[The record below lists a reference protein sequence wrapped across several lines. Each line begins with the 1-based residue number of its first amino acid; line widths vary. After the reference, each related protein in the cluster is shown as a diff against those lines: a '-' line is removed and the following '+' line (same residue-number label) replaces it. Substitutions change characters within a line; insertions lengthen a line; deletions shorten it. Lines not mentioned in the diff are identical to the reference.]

1 MTLKSF
7 ASMLATLFF
16 SSLAIAGDNN
26 KPTTIDE
33 CVRGKWVISKT
44 KFQWNVSMHNI
55 TKVKQ
60 SNDQRKKA
68 AELLKD
74 GIITFTDSSTVF
86 FTPVGDTMVYIG
98 KLSSRSYSGWSSDGM
113 GSSSYGSKGGELVI
127 KFLGK
132 GAKYNF
138 TMGYD
143 CPGKKK
149 PNEFGG
155 RSYDGY
161 ASFQFTRVEE

>member
-1 MTLKSF
+1 MIKKPF
-7 ASMLATLFF
+7 ATFLALFF
-16 SSLAIAGDNN
+16 SFHFAIAGDKND
-26 KPTTIDE
+26 PVTVDE
-33 CVRGKWVISKT
+33 CIYGKWIITKT

-74 GIITFTDSSTVF
+74 GIITFTDKSIVY
-86 FTPVGDTMVYIG
+86 FTPVGDTTVYTG
-98 KLSSRSYSGWSSDGM
+98 RLTNTDYSGWSNG
-113 GSSSYGSKGGELVI
+113 SYGSKGGELVI
-127 KFLGK
+127 KFPGK

-138 TMGYD
+138 TMSYS

-149 PNEFGG
+149 PNEFDG

-161 ASFQFTRVEE
+161 ASFHFTRAEQ